1 MVEMS
6 LGLEVALVM
15 GIAGMGILALPW
27 SAGELVQSR
36 RALREATRRLLGV
49 GNEGGPG
56 ESLVPGSSELTMSPA
71 PVRLRASA

>member
-27 SAGELVQSR
+27 STGELVQSR
-36 RALREATRRLLGV
+36 RALWGAARLMGI
-49 GNEGGPG
+49 GSEGGLG
-56 ESLVPGSSELTMSPA
+56 ESLVPGSSELTASPA
-71 PVRLRASA
+71 PARLRASA